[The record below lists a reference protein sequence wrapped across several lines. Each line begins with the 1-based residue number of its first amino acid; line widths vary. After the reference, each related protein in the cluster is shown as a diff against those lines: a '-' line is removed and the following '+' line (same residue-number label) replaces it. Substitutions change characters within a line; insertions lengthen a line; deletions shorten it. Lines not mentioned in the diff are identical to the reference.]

1 MTAASTRA
9 SRKPKFKTSE
19 RKWCTCQERCKGGK
33 EVAASTYRT
42 HNPTGRDGA
51 VGSVGNKRKV
61 APDDQDG
68 VHLESGVRET
78 RRMRARR
85 VAEGG
90 GELTGTFGLGCVQ
103 ARLQERG
110 MVSWSWIASS
120 GGTERHLHSTNT
132 AALKSGDTP
141 KVMMQRR
148 MITNRRG
155 HRVWRST
162 IPSRTQWRSTKITER
177 TTTFGLPSTP
187 LTRWC
192 RLYSPGIDPSRYQPL
207 PRQDLG
213 PGISCARPT
222 PNFLLYPVI
231 RDRSDSSA
239 SPDLDLDNCIFS
251 GFFVLYHLEWIVHH
265 HLFEGT

>member
-1 MTAASTRA
+1 MTSASTRA
-9 SRKPKFKTSE
+9 SRKPKSKTLE

-51 VGSVGNKRKV
+51 IGSVGNKRKA

-120 GGTERHLHSTNT
+120 GGTERRLHSTNT

-187 LTRWC
+187 LTRWS
-192 RLYSPGIDPSRYQPL
+192 RLYSPGIDPSPL
-207 PRQDLG
+207 PGQDPG
-213 PGISCARPT
+213 PRIFCARPT
-222 PNFLLYPVI
+222 PNFLLYLLFVTAPSRLLRRILTQTTVF
-231 RDRSDSSA
+231 SCALSSGMDCT
-239 SPDLDLDNCIFS
+239 SPSL
-251 GFFVLYHLEWIVHH
+251 
-265 HLFEGT
+265 